1 MAPREKIQITLLDAT
16 DVSASDEPHPDHGG
30 SAVPQSPYLKP
41 SEVGCVLADLK
52 PRIRELSPEAYAAFL
67 EEL

>member
-1 MAPREKIQITLLDAT
+1 MAPLEKIQINVPDAT
-16 DVSASDEPHPDHGG
+16 DGTACNELQPGHDVSAAGQ
-30 SAVPQSPYLKP
+30 SAYLKP

-52 PRIRELSPEAYAAFL
+52 PGIGELSPEAYAALL